1 MEAATRSGVLPR
13 SRRCAAQRW
22 YVSRAACSRRGRTR
36 QRATNETNEAVVT
49 GETQP
54 PSSVFRVELPTQNAR
69 REIILEAYREL
80 HYVSAVATGSEAE
93 KAGIVP
99 GMVLRAVSDPIQRNE
114 MWNVREKGAD
124 GRVSSASLRN
134 VRDAINSTRAYDIT
148 LEFERDIEVTADMVS
163 VEAASEEEEEEEEDV
178 EMMAPSSSSG
188 DPITDRPDLY
198 TDNWDGDVYIGG
210 GVNELTVL
218 VGLGIGVPLI
228 GLAIAFGT
236 RGVLW
241 DVSPY

>member
-1 MEAATRSGVLPR
+1 MGL
-13 SRRCAAQRW
+13 
-22 YVSRAACSRRGRTR
+22 
-36 QRATNETNEAVVT
+36 RATNDTDEAVAAR
-49 GETQP
+49 ETEP
-54 PSSVFRVELPTQNAR
+54 PSSSSVFRVELPTASAR
-69 REIILEAYREL
+69 RQIILEAYREL

-99 GMVLRAVSDPIQRNE
+99 GMVLHAVSDPIQRNE
-114 MWNVREKGAD
+114 MWVIRGKDAG

-134 VRDAINSTRAYDIT
+134 VRDAINSTRAYDIA
-148 LEFERDIEVTADMVS
+148 LEFERDLEVTADMVAL
-163 VEAASEEEEEEEEDV
+163 ETASEEEEEEEE
-178 EMMAPSSSSG
+178 EEIIAPSASASYSSSG
-188 DPITDRPDLY
+188 DPRKDRPDLY
-198 TDNWDGDVYIGG
+198 TDNWEGDVYVGS

-241 DVSPY
+241 DVAPY